1 MTNKYIKLLAVAL
14 VGIALVSAIIYIS
27 ISNQSQ
33 VTNNGVQYVP
43 RELLKLYV
51 LSSLYLDRASS
62 SLYHTMYD
70 LPLSTNITIHSID
83 QLLSRYK
90 QDEKYLPLVPVTGI
104 ARYLV
109 GTYET
114 YREIAIIA
122 RDVITINNSVSEI
135 MPEMKKSLRSLVN
148 CNYAEA
154 MKGYQEIRDK
164 IIRLEENINNT
175 LHNLTSINTSYIL
188 SPKHIQVVNRTIALL
203 RQLDEIL
210 NKYVAIIDEIQKT
223 PILLQR
229 ACMISLGKHPSIDK
243 QLIEQA
249 QELVDQM
256 SNSQLGGLEPEKD
269 ALVALISSILSQNI
283 NGGHGQSSS
292 NGEGGGAGSYNYT
305 ETD

>member
-14 VGIALVSAIIYIS
+14 VGIVLLSAIIYVS
-27 ISNQSQ
+27 ISNRPLS
-33 VTNNGVQYVP
+33 TTNGVQYVP

-70 LPLSTNITIHSID
+70 LPLSTNITIDNID
-83 QLLSRYK
+83 QLLFRYK

-104 ARYLV
+104 DRYLV

-122 RDVITINNSVSEI
+122 RDVIIINNSVSEI
-135 MPEMKKSLRSLVN
+135 MPKMKKSLRSLVN
-148 CNYAEA
+148 CNYTEA
-154 MKGYQEIRDK
+154 MKDYQGIRDK
-164 IIRLEENINNT
+164 VVRLEENISNT
-175 LHNLTSINTSYIL
+175 LLNLTSINTSYIL
-188 SPKHIQVVNRTIALL
+188 SPKHIQVINRTIALL

-210 NKYVAIIDEIQKT
+210 NKYTTIMDEIQKN
-223 PILLQR
+223 PILLQK
-229 ACMISLGKHPSIDK
+229 ACMITSGKHPSIGK

-269 ALVALISSILSQNI
+269 ALVALISNILSQNS
-283 NGGHGQSSS
+283 NGGQGQSNS